1 MFGLLFSVL
10 VIIGLLSNAFHIA
23 MRIRLLR
30 MDAARDRIEWLSFR
44 ASTEVMDT
52 YQAFSPRSVLPRL
65 SIRFLEFH
73 LLRRRHAVRDRTE
86 IQIVPDLRVDL
97 EHDWR

>member
-52 YQAFSPRSVLPRL
+52 YQTLFPRSVLPRFC
-65 SIRFLEFH
+65 RFAFWSFIFFA
-73 LLRRRHAVRDRTE
+73 AVMLCA
-86 IQIVPDLRVDL
+86 IVLKSK
-97 EHDWR
+97 